1 MSSDLNQPTF
11 EHLSSQNN
19 PDTAKR
25 YIKNYHGTVW
35 QQLSASVKTARVK
48 LTLHRN
54 SNNCF
59 CLKSTQFPV
68 SIVFLAKISRMFP
81 TLFVNMLFRQSE
93 MPYNNSTNF
102 CWHWRGQSW
111 TCLYKTQP
119 TGSTFLYQLLIE
131 YSIGGLCG
139 GNILFCKALYP
150 STWWKQS
157 PENHYPPLT
166 RLLEYPGPWQIYLSR
181 WYHSIRAVNYC
192 SVVHSNLMNTP
203 HCKTFSFS

>member
-11 EHLSSQNN
+11 EHLSSQNS

-68 SIVFLAKISRMFP
+68 SIVFFAKNLTHVSNLVCKHVILTKRNALQQFY
-81 TLFVNMLFRQSE
+81 E
-93 MPYNNSTNF
+93 
-102 CWHWRGQSW
+102 
-111 TCLYKTQP
+111 
-119 TGSTFLYQLLIE
+119 FLL
-131 YSIGGLCG
+131 
-139 GNILFCKALYP
+139 
-150 STWWKQS
+150 T
-157 PENHYPPLT
+157 LT
-166 RLLEYPGPWQIYLSR
+166 RTKLNLPLQDSAYRFNISVPTAHRIFDRWIMRRKYIILQSTLPIDLVKAKSGESLSPIDEIAR
-181 WYHSIRAVNYC
+181 VSWALTNLSE
-192 SVVHSNLMNTP
+192 SVVPFN
-203 HCKTFSFS
+203 